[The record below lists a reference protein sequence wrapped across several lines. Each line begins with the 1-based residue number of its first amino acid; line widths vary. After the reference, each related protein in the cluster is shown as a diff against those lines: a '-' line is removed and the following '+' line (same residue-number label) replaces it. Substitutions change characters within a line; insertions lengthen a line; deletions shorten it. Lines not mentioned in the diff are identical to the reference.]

1 MSPMSAKDI
10 AAAFD
15 ERAATYDQSDMH
27 RWLAEEVRRVAGS
40 PPGSVVLDVAGGT
53 GLAARGVQDGQSVV
67 LDLSL
72 GMLTKARAAGVRA
85 VVAGDAHHLPFR
97 DSTFDLV
104 TCVSAL
110 PYIADPVTAAS
121 EWHRVCRRSGRAVV
135 TAWAEDGITFPC
147 LLRQAAAEHGIPV
160 EDPNA
165 PLGSETRL
173 TALLHRVGFTAV
185 EVQRQTYVAE
195 QDPDLAWTTALD
207 YDMAPALAAAPA
219 QVRDAVRQRF
229 LASVRGAAEASF
241 TTLIAVARRD
251 E

>member
-1 MSPMSAKDI
+1 MSTRDI

-15 ERAATYDQSDMH
+15 ERAATYDKSDMH
-27 RWLAEEVRRVAGS
+27 RWLAEEVGRVAGA

-53 GLAARGVQDGQSVV
+53 GLAARGIRDGQSVV

-72 GMLTKARAAGVRA
+72 GMLAEARAAGVGA

-104 TCVSAL
+104 MCVSAL
-110 PYIADPVTAAS
+110 PYIAEPVDAAS
-121 EWHRVCRRSGRAVV
+121 EWYRVCRSSGQAVV
-135 TAWAEDGITFPC
+135 TAWAEDGITFPY

-185 EVQRQTYVAE
+185 EVQQQTYVGE
-195 QDPDLAWTTALD
+195 QDPHLTWTTALD
-207 YDMAPALAAAPA
+207 YDMAPALAAASP
-219 QVRDAVRQRF
+219 QMRDVVRQRF
-229 LASVRGAAEASF
+229 LASVRGTAQASF

-251 E
+251 A